1 MDADTY
7 AEPQLISRTL
17 SYAIAN
23 KIDMLTLQ
31 PWYEMRGLWERIV
44 LPAALAPLFV
54 LFPPHRVNNPK
65 DKMAIA
71 NGQFILIRKDV
82 YDAIEGHAGVRRQMM
97 DDFSLALNVKRAGY
111 RLSIVDG
118 SQVMRVRL
126 YTNLREIRDGALKAS
141 VEITGG
147 WFSSLI
153 GMILNIAI
161 NILPL
166 ILLLAS
172 LLAGNSTNVLL
183 LGAVVALQ
191 VLYYSAVRV
200 AAFRAPPWSSITY
213 PIGGIIITLILMDG
227 MIRLITGREIKWKG
241 RDLLGRPEISVR
253 PTKRT
258 E

>member
-1 MDADTY
+1 
-7 AEPQLISRTL
+7 
-17 SYAIAN
+17 
-23 KIDMLTLQ
+23 
-31 PWYEMRGLWERIV
+31 
-44 LPAALAPLFV
+44 
-54 LFPPHRVNNPK
+54 
-65 DKMAIA
+65 
-71 NGQFILIRKDV
+71 
-82 YDAIEGHAGVRRQMM
+82 MM